1 MFDIY
6 YVRYYGNN
14 KYFFIYQPGLTICLI
29 INDNSLEKVKLFG
42 NKHKEKLIFSLYS
55 NASNLLKFSAIPY

>member
-1 MFDIY
+1 MF
-6 YVRYYGNN
+6 YVHYVIYYGNN
-14 KYFFIYQPGLTICLI
+14 NDLFIY
-29 INDNSLEKVKLFG
+29 INDNNLEKVKMFG